1 MNYNY
6 LEAIIEDIKEWMRYN
21 DFDLN
26 DYENLDDAREYL
38 HDTLWAEDSVT
49 GNGFMGYAKRKDYED
64 YLSHNWDELI
74 NAIDSFYVAMD
85 DIINILEKRDVEY
98 ILQWCDSLIRLNLL
112 PEAISAV
119 LDDINNGRGQL

>member
-1 MNYNY
+1 MKYDY
-6 LEAIIEDIKEWMRYN
+6 LQALIYDIKEWMRDN

-26 DYENLDDAREYL
+26 DYEDLDDAREYL
-38 HDTLWAEDSVT
+38 YDTLWAEDSIT
-49 GNGFMGYAKRKDYED
+49 GNGPMGYAKRQDYED

-74 NAIDSFYVAMD
+74 NAIDSFYVTMD
-85 DIINILEKRDVEY
+85 GIINILEKRNVEY

>member
-6 LEAIIEDIKEWMRYN
+6 LEAMIEDIKEWMRDN

-26 DYENLDDAREYL
+26 DYEDLDDAHEYL
-38 HDTLWAEDSVT
+38 YDALWAEDSIT
-49 GNGFMGYAKRKDYED
+49 GNGPMGYAKRQDYED

-74 NAIDSFYVAMD
+74 NAIDNFYVTMD
-85 DIINILEKRDVEY
+85 GIISILEKRDVGY

-119 LDDINNGRGQL
+119 LDDMNNAKGF